1 MLFRSKDAF
10 REYGV
15 KLSELENA
23 KNADC
28 IIVAV
33 AHNEFKKMSLDEIKA
48 LFRDC
53 PDNEKVLLDVK
64 GLYSVSDLKKSGM
77 NYWRL

>member
-1 MLFRSKDAF
+1 
-10 REYGV
+10 
-15 KLSELENA
+15 
-23 KNADC
+23 
-28 IIVAV
+28 
-33 AHNEFKKMSLDEIKA
+33 MSLDEIKA